1 MQSLN
6 ERVHKLNEL
15 VAEFRYPEA
24 FDKFYEDSLL
34 NYENEQPPLVGLQAE
49 RDAMANFLNSTTDRS
64 AELKTVIVAD
74 DMSVS
79 EWLYGFTH
87 KDWGT
92 RRYTQITVQR
102 WKNGKVVHQRHLYAT
117 GAA

>member
-6 ERVHKLNEL
+6 ERVRELNNL

-24 FDKFYEDSLL
+24 FDKFYDESLL
-34 NYENEQPPLVGLQAE
+34 NYENEQAPMVGLQAE
-49 RDAMANFLNSTTDRS
+49 REAMANFLNSITNHS

-74 DMSVS
+74 DTSVS
-79 EWLYGFTH
+79 EWLYDFTH
-87 KDWGT
+87 KDWGH

-102 WKNGKVVHQRHLYAT
+102 WKDGNVVHQRHHYAT
-117 GAA
+117 N